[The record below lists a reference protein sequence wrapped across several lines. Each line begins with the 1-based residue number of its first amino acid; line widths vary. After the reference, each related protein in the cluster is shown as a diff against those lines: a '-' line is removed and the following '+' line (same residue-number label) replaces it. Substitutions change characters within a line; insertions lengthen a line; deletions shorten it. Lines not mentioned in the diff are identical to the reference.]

1 MWRLFLTCF
10 CGYLSFYM
18 YVHVVEKSLTNRSKR
33 CIFVYACV
41 CVYYNMVTVIGE
53 KKCGL
58 GVKNNY
64 LNGWGCASAQ
74 CYST

>member
-41 CVYYNMVTVIGE
+41 CVYYNMVGLLLE
-53 KKCGL
+53 KRN
-58 GVKNNY
+58 VV
-64 LNGWGCASAQ
+64 WV
-74 CYST
+74 